1 MARKNPGS
9 VMEILALNPR
19 RKKRTGKKAKKPEV
33 MNMEGVKR
41 RKRSRRRKV
50 RRNPAPRP
58 ASKWR
63 GRARRAVS
71 HARGF
76 LGGTGIGGA
85 LRSLFP
91 LTIGAMAAKIA
102 QRKFGDK
109 TSEDGNWTWKDYML
123 AAVGT
128 GVVGLGSRYLLKIN
142 PATSQ
147 KVIEGGLL
155 LIAYKIITNELAPMN
170 STVKEWIGG
179 PDEGVPIG
187 YMGADEGSWQGFSIG
202 DLYEDAYGRTFM
214 LAEDG
219 SWQNVAEDDRMMG
232 AGEEYGSLV
241 PPGAYGQDAYGQDAY
256 GDLVPPG
263 RMGADDYWPAG
274 KGPRY

>member
-1 MARKNPGS
+1 
-9 VMEILALNPR
+9 
-19 RKKRTGKKAKKPEV
+19 
-33 MNMEGVKR
+33 MEGVKR
-41 RKRSRRRKV
+41 RKRTRRRKV

-58 ASKWR
+58 AGKWR
-63 GRARRAVS
+63 SRARRAVS

-142 PATSQ
+142 PNTSQ
-147 KVIEGGLL
+147 KIIEGGLL

-232 AGEEYGSLV
+232 AGAEEFGATLV
-241 PPGAYGQDAYGQDAY
+241 PPGAYGQDAY